1 MSARDTRAPAPD
13 QTERDAAIRERHR
26 NVLIDAG
33 AGTGKTTILVDRL
46 VEMLAPS
53 AGAPAIPIER
63 IAAITFTR
71 KAAGELRFRIRER
84 LLRELAEPGLTSERQ
99 DRLRSALAGL
109 DTAHVGT
116 IHAFADRLLRRHPVE
131 AGLSPAYQIAED
143 EAPLVRETFET
154 LLHSAE
160 NGTLADALAGT
171 PWTGR
176 ADEVTAAI
184 HDAIESGV
192 RPESDEREWTTWFG
206 LDALVKGFI
215 ALRDVPPPDGPA
227 VEVDLAAFQAEAD
240 AIIRLAAG
248 VSSASFGGRWIA
260 RLIDVLREAVKSDDP
275 ARVALLV
282 RRHLARKPPSD
293 ATRQDTFS
301 GDDAA
306 WKVWQALGKKAKTG
320 AEPLISRLRAPL
332 DRSFATRLVRF
343 FPVVVALYE
352 KVKAGHG
359 ALDQVDLLLKLRDL
373 LVGHFDVRR
382 EYQGLLDHIFVD
394 EFQDT
399 DPLQAEIVLFLC
411 EREPRATRWED
422 VALAP
427 GRLTLVGDPKQS
439 IYRFRRADIAM
450 YDAVR
455 QVVKGSGAIECRLS
469 ANFRS
474 VPPLIDWLN
483 DRFERVL
490 GVSTNRPFDPVTG
503 QVFHQPLLSGRDGAP
518 AAPVHV
524 LPFELEAPV
533 KPGDKKPGADG
544 YRALEGEVL
553 ARYLRWLVE
562 ASGQEIVDP
571 LDGQPRRVRWS
582 DIAVLAVS
590 TWRLHLLFPWL
601 DEAGIPYASRGGS
614 LFLKDSLHQQF
625 LLGLRAVADR
635 DDGVA
640 EAALLRPPFFALDP
654 ADLLL
659 EQAARR
665 PEPPG
670 GEAQTARTIGPGPS
684 SATASSSLAPA
695 AAIAMALAPPLPAAE
710 GLERV
715 RRAQEARELVREIRR
730 DRFARSPGATA
741 RDLLD
746 RTALARAVALGPNG
760 AQRLARLR
768 ELCLVLEQRAAAEG
782 LDYDA
787 VTAQLRQWVDGPIQL
802 DPPYPVGA
810 ETVQVLTVHQAKG
823 LEFPVVVF
831 WDGRC
836 QWDTHIQASPWRMER
851 DRRGWML
858 ALDGL
863 AWEEPAGLGLRKS
876 EASYLDAERKRVVY
890 VAATRA
896 RDLLVLPRAGAG
908 PPGKIICAAL
918 LADGPTNLVR
928 ELDTYKADSEP
939 AWARMPAPPAGPAPA
954 DALRL
959 HGEVAERWTASATQA
974 AAPRFRPAGVSAQA
988 AGPVAVEVAPAE
1000 SAEPT
1005 LPVGEGGIAPGK
1017 PREGRFG
1024 SLFGQTV
1031 HEAIAICLRQP
1042 AHTPEGAVRAAAA
1055 RTGLAEH
1062 LAEAAADV
1070 GRALQALAAE
1080 GIAGPTGPSL
1090 RVEYPVA
1097 GAAPGGL
1104 LLTGYIDLVA
1114 ISGDRVTVID
1124 FKTDAPPPGAVENI
1138 YPQYAAQVR
1147 AYAMLLTPS
1156 LGLPDHKIRRGL
1168 LFTATGSLG
1177 WL

>member
-1 MSARDTRAPAPD
+1 MSAPDTRATAPD
-13 QTERDAAIRERHR
+13 QTERDAAIRERDR

-84 LLRELAEPGLTSERQ
+84 LLRELAEPGLTDERQ
-99 DRLRSALAGL
+99 DRLRSSLAGL
-109 DTAHVGT
+109 DTAYVGT
-116 IHAFADRLLRRHPVE
+116 IHAFADRLLRRRPVE
-131 AGLSPAYQIAED
+131 AGLSPAYQIVED

-154 LLHSAE
+154 LLHGAE
-160 NGTLADALAGT
+160 SRTMADAVAGM
-171 PWTGR
+171 PWMER
-176 ADEVTAAI
+176 ADEITATI
-184 HDAIESGV
+184 LFAIENGV
-192 RPESDEREWTTWFG
+192 RPESQEGEWLTRFG
-206 LDALVKGFI
+206 LDALVEGFI
-215 ALRDVPPPDGPA
+215 ALRDVPPPDA
-227 VEVDLAAFQAEAD
+227 SAAEVDLSAFRAEAD
-240 AIIRLAAG
+240 AIICRADG
-248 VSSASFGGRWIA
+248 VSPASTAGRWIA
-260 RLIDVLREAVKSDDP
+260 DLVAVLRRAVASDDP
-275 ARVALLV
+275 ASAALAV
-282 RRHLARKPPSD
+282 RRQLARKPPGKVN
-293 ATRQDTFS
+293 RRDTCA
-301 GDDAA
+301 GDAA
-306 WKVWQALGKKAKTG
+306 AWDVWKALCDGTRH
-320 AEPLISRLRAPL
+320 EPEPMINRLRAPL
-332 DRSFATRLVRF
+332 DRSLATRLVRL

-352 KVKAGHG
+352 KVKARHG

-373 LVGHFDVRR
+373 LAGHLDVRR
-382 EYQGLLDHIFVD
+382 EYQGLFDHVFVD

-411 EREPRATRWED
+411 ECEPRATRWED

-455 QVVKGSGAIECRLS
+455 QVVKGSGALECRLS

-490 GVSTNRPFDPVTG
+490 GVSTDRPFDPVTG
-503 QVFHQPLLSGRDGAP
+503 QVFHQPLLSGRGGEST
-518 AAPVHV
+518 APVHV
-524 LPFELEAPV
+524 LPFEVPDGVMPA
-533 KPGDKKPGADG
+533 GKKPGADD
-544 YRALEGEVL
+544 YRSLEGRVL

-590 TWRLHLLFPWL
+590 TWRLSLLFPWL
-601 DEAGIPYASRGGS
+601 DKADIPYASRGGS
-614 LFLKDSLHQQF
+614 LFLKDALHQQF

-635 DDGVA
+635 HDGVA

-654 ADLLL
+654 ADLLI
-659 EQAARR
+659 EQVARR
-665 PEPPG
+665 KEPPG
-670 GEAQTARTIGPGPS
+670 GEAHTARTIGPGPS

-695 AAIAMALAPPLPAAE
+695 AAIAMALAPPSPEAAV
-710 GLERV
+710 LARV
-715 RRAQEARELVREIRR
+715 RRAQEARELIREIRR

-787 VTAQLRQWVDGPIQL
+787 VTAQLRQWVDAPIQL

-836 QWDTHIQASPWRMER
+836 QWDTRIQASPWRMER

-896 RDLLVLPRAGAG
+896 RDLLVLPRAGASAAE
-908 PPGKIICAAL
+908 KIICAAL

-928 ELDTYKADSEP
+928 ELETYKADPEP
-939 AWARMPAPPAGPAPA
+939 AWACLPAPLAGPAPA
-954 DALRL
+954 DAVRL
-959 HGEVAERWTASATQA
+959 HEEVAARWTASATRA
-974 AAPRFRPAGVSAQA
+974 AASRFRPAGVSGQA

-1005 LPVGEGGIAPGK
+1005 LPVEAGGIAPGK

-1042 AHTPEGAVRAAAA
+1042 AHTPEAAVRASVA

-1080 GIAGPTGPSL
+1080 GIAGPTGSSL

-1124 FKTDAPPPGAVENI
+1124 FKTDAPPTAPVENTF
-1138 YPQYAAQVR
+1138 PQYAAQVR
-1147 AYAMLLTPS
+1147 AYAELLSGS
-1156 LGLPDHKIRRGL
+1156 LGLPGRTMRRGL
-1168 LFTATGSLG
+1168 LFTAAGTLA
-1177 WL
+1177 WV